1 MHNEDGISKKLSVAE
16 ETKTAWNTDKE
27 QRYIDQFLKVYPD
40 WAQTLTELGG
50 IILETEQ
57 MKEEPSTAATG
68 KDAESV
74 ILEGSSGG
82 IITENRLS
90 IKVNG
95 APVGVA
101 DKRAGTVADHV
112 IVALFYAA
120 CPFSLPADVQ
130 LLSRRP

>member
-1 MHNEDGISKKLSVAE
+1 MHNEDGISRRLSVAE

-50 IILETEQ
+50 IIPETEQ

-90 IKVNG
+90 IKVDG
-95 APVGVA
+95 APVR
-101 DKRAGTVADHV
+101 KRAGTGADHV

-120 CPFSLPADVQ
+120 CPFSLSADVQ
-130 LLSRRP
+130 LLSRHP

>member
-1 MHNEDGISKKLSVAE
+1 MTE
-16 ETKTAWNTDKE
+16 ETKTARNTDKE
-27 QRYIDQFLKVYPD
+27 QRYIDQFLKVYPA
-40 WAQTLTELGG
+40 WELGG

-74 ILEGSSGG
+74 ILEGSSGS

-95 APVGVA
+95 APVRVA
-101 DKRAGTVADHV
+101 DKRAGTVANHV

-130 LLSRRP
+130 PLSRRP

>member
-1 MHNEDGISKKLSVAE
+1 
-16 ETKTAWNTDKE
+16 
-27 QRYIDQFLKVYPD
+27 
-40 WAQTLTELGG
+40 
-50 IILETEQ
+50 

-90 IKVNG
+90 IKVDG
-95 APVGVA
+95 APVR
-101 DKRAGTVADHV
+101 KRAGTGADHV
-112 IVALFYAA
+112 IVSLFYAA
-120 CPFSLPADVQ
+120 CPFSLSADVQ

>member
-1 MHNEDGISKKLSVAE
+1 
-16 ETKTAWNTDKE
+16 
-27 QRYIDQFLKVYPD
+27 
-40 WAQTLTELGG
+40 
-50 IILETEQ
+50 

-95 APVGVA
+95 APVRVA
-101 DKRAGTVADHV
+101 DKRAGAAAYHAIVQFLHGIISFV
-112 IVALFYAA
+112 IFCFYA
-120 CPFSLPADVQ
+120 PMSSSMTYISSFS
-130 LLSRRP
+130 